1 LKPGNPP
8 PYKNA
13 TIYHIQVDKLQI
25 VAYCGG
31 WITHERVR
39 INLPMFVW
47 HLLRSPTGRPNL
59 AGGKKL
65 LLTVTATSTSA
76 PGHLEAPHITPF
88 NPYSTSISIQRLST
102 PFPVKI
108 LICRRREKKLK
119 KVLHIVLDLIDSS
132 LRYAY
137 KADGQHDL
145 SR

>member
-1 LKPGNPP
+1 M
-8 PYKNA
+8 NA
-13 TIYHIQVDKLQI
+13 SASTSQCLFGT
-25 VAYCGG
+25 C
-31 WITHERVR
+31 
-39 INLPMFVW
+39 F
-47 HLLRSPTGRPNL
+47 GRPPGGP
-59 AGGKKL
+59 ASPCGKKL
-65 LLTVTATSTSA
+65 LLPATATATSA
-76 PGHLEAPHITPF
+76 PGHPEATHITPF